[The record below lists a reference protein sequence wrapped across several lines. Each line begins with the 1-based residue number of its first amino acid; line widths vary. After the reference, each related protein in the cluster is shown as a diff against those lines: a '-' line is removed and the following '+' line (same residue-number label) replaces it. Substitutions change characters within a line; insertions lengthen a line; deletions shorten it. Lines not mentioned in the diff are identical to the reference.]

1 MTAALL
7 LVISWGLLGIVW
19 TNNNSD
25 DNNSTHN
32 KNHPIHIDQNS
43 THFVKS
49 KVKSEGD
56 RCNLGHNYPCGT
68 RILECRPTSKTCQC
82 IACSQLQ
89 LHEDYWKVCKKC
101 LSWEAQCNSTMECA
115 QDYRE
120 CDVGK
125 YCECAA
131 KCSEESILKM
141 DSELVM
147 GAKVILV
154 AAVILSISTSIALCY
169 RTFSRNGN
177 NNGGRWFSRGGNTR
191 ASLTSIERAIAARL
205 RTRPPRYEDEIHIRQ
220 EKPPTYTEIVP
231 PEFVVVPVNRT
242 ADSCFLNDGRST
254 SVGIENLAF
263 TLDTSDNLTLFR
275 PNVTIQQRRNA
286 TPYLLTHSS
295 NMTMTCP
302 SFATDGTLRRIHS
315 VTNLP
320 THSSDLDSNSVR
332 ILRVRSANNLET
344 LSTNLVAI
352 SSINSA
358 FTTANSTIDKAA
370 SPSLVIADV
379 AIPQI
384 ESAINLS
391 SFPPEERI
399 MCITQY
405 NDDDTQN
412 EVYHPSNLD
421 DIPEH
426 QHVHECT
433 EHNMPS
439 INYACLLEEL
449 TSHDNHTTSSIY
461 SDRDEHEYEAIV
473 LKNGSGAEKIEDGL
487 CKCPH
492 EDELT
497 SFQTQGFIEN
507 LKAPMIETGNSDN
520 TTKEMSLKNLKK
532 MTTMNQ
538 TILRVANKW
547 AAPMESVILIVDL
560 VGSRIQMEPAP
571 NVRLVRL
578 RQQITSHS
586 VGPLTPWAALSRE
599 KGECTFSS
607 CCHRYNLD
615 KQGDFCKCER
625 PVGCSAWRSSDDMMV
640 AFQVCLGVAFIIA
653 LIALFIQCCRSCIC
667 VKKTQTPSQIA
678 AQRVSTISRP
688 AERVIARLDPVR
700 DPPPQYDDIQ
710 HIVLEKPPAY
720 QEALADTS
728 AQFNGASWDMDPPP
742 YIVVDHS
749 SSRAGVENLAFTQD
763 DLPPVLGLS
772 STQPNSAMSADHR
785 VRTTN
790 NTTQPLVPRDVTEA
804 RSQTFHETFN
814 SGRPEEPDSNKQ
826 ESDNI

>member
-1 MTAALL
+1 
-7 LVISWGLLGIVW
+7 
-19 TNNNSD
+19 
-25 DNNSTHN
+25 
-32 KNHPIHIDQNS
+32 
-43 THFVKS
+43 
-49 KVKSEGD
+49 
-56 RCNLGHNYPCGT
+56 
-68 RILECRPTSKTCQC
+68 
-82 IACSQLQ
+82 
-89 LHEDYWKVCKKC
+89 
-101 LSWEAQCNSTMECA
+101 MECA

-154 AAVILSISTSIALCY
+154 AAVILSISTSIVLCY
-169 RTFSRNGN
+169 RTFSRVVGYTFLIFYWQWRICN
-177 NNGGRWFSRGGNTR
+177 
-191 ASLTSIERAIAARL
+191 RL
-205 RTRPPRYEDEIHIRQ
+205 LRSGQH
-220 EKPPTYTEIVP
+220 
-231 PEFVVVPVNRT
+231 FVVVPVNRT

-449 TSHDNHTTSSIY
+449 TSHDNHTTSSNY

-473 LKNGSGAEKIEDGL
+473 LKNGSGAEKIEDG
-487 CKCPH
+487 
-492 EDELT
+492 
-497 SFQTQGFIEN
+497 
-507 LKAPMIETGNSDN
+507 
-520 TTKEMSLKNLKK
+520 
-532 MTTMNQ
+532 
-538 TILRVANKW
+538 V
-547 AAPMESVILIVDL
+547 
-560 VGSRIQMEPAP
+560 
-571 NVRLVRL
+571 
-578 RQQITSHS
+578 
-586 VGPLTPWAALSRE
+586 
-599 KGECTFSS
+599 
-607 CCHRYNLD
+607 
-615 KQGDFCKCER
+615 
-625 PVGCSAWRSSDDMMV
+625 
-640 AFQVCLGVAFIIA
+640 
-653 LIALFIQCCRSCIC
+653 
-667 VKKTQTPSQIA
+667 
-678 AQRVSTISRP
+678 
-688 AERVIARLDPVR
+688 
-700 DPPPQYDDIQ
+700 
-710 HIVLEKPPAY
+710 
-720 QEALADTS
+720 
-728 AQFNGASWDMDPPP
+728 
-742 YIVVDHS
+742 
-749 SSRAGVENLAFTQD
+749 
-763 DLPPVLGLS
+763 
-772 STQPNSAMSADHR
+772 
-785 VRTTN
+785 
-790 NTTQPLVPRDVTEA
+790 
-804 RSQTFHETFN
+804 
-814 SGRPEEPDSNKQ
+814 
-826 ESDNI
+826 

>member
-1 MTAALL
+1 MTVALL
-7 LVISWGLLGIVW
+7 LVISWGLLGIVC
-19 TNNNSD
+19 TNNNSN

-32 KNHPIHIDQNS
+32 KNNPIHTEQNS

-68 RILECRPTSKTCQC
+68 RILECRPTTKTCQC
-82 IACSQLQ
+82 VACSQLQ
-89 LHEDYWKVCKKC
+89 LHNDYWKVCKKC

-231 PEFVVVPVNRT
+231 PEFVVVPVNCT
-242 ADSCFLNDGRST
+242 ADPCFLNDGRST

-286 TPYLLTHSS
+286 TSYLMTHSS

-344 LSTNLVAI
+344 LSMNLVAI
-352 SSINSA
+352 PSINSA
-358 FTTANSTIDKAA
+358 FTTANSTIDKAT

-391 SFPPEERI
+391 SFPPEERT

-412 EVYHPSNLD
+412 EVYHPSNLA

-426 QHVHECT
+426 QHARAPGSCGACPMISIVPLPAFMITRPSHKKHQTKDSYPCNKPRCSTCKIHQPSTSFNSRLTQMEYPMKGHYDCST
-433 EHNMPS
+433 ENIIYQLQYDYCIAEYISLTTGTLRQRMNGHHFDTNHNNPDKPVALHVQTH
-439 INYACLLEEL
+439 NHRVLLPIRL
-449 TSHDNHTTSSIY
+449 
-461 SDRDEHEYEAIV
+461 R
-473 LKNGSGAEKIEDGL
+473 
-487 CKCPH
+487 KCPH

-497 SFQTQGFIEN
+497 SFQTHGFTEN
-507 LKAPMIETGNSDN
+507 LKAPMIEPGNSDN
-520 TTKEMSLKNLKK
+520 TTKETLKARRQSRKQDIDKPNGVRPRSIYIDRASSNPVHLQSL
-532 MTTMNQ
+532 
-538 TILRVANKW
+538 
-547 AAPMESVILIVDL
+547 L
-560 VGSRIQMEPAP
+560 VQKIQEH
-571 NVRLVRL
+571 LVY
-578 RQQITSHS
+578 
-586 VGPLTPWAALSRE
+586 
-599 KGECTFSS
+599 F
-607 CCHRYNLD
+607 
-615 KQGDFCKCER
+615 
-625 PVGCSAWRSSDDMMV
+625 
-640 AFQVCLGVAFIIA
+640 
-653 LIALFIQCCRSCIC
+653 
-667 VKKTQTPSQIA
+667 
-678 AQRVSTISRP
+678 
-688 AERVIARLDPVR
+688 
-700 DPPPQYDDIQ
+700 
-710 HIVLEKPPAY
+710 
-720 QEALADTS
+720 
-728 AQFNGASWDMDPPP
+728 
-742 YIVVDHS
+742 
-749 SSRAGVENLAFTQD
+749 
-763 DLPPVLGLS
+763 
-772 STQPNSAMSADHR
+772 
-785 VRTTN
+785 
-790 NTTQPLVPRDVTEA
+790 
-804 RSQTFHETFN
+804 
-814 SGRPEEPDSNKQ
+814 
-826 ESDNI
+826 